1 MEVYNY
7 KITVKIKQVI
17 YDSAFSFE
25 QKLLRFGYL
34 LLYVSRLFF
43 FFKFDFNNNN
53 EMLGII
59 FFFAL
64 ANFTPIKFDRVIFEQ
79 MILSTVDYAIIAL
92 KITLIPNL
100 FVKLENGFSLTFLVN
115 LIGYLRN
122 EDSEEQRFERVI

>member
-1 MEVYNY
+1 M
-7 KITVKIKQVI
+7 KIKQVI

-43 FFKFDFNNNN
+43 FFQFDFNNNN

-100 FVKLENGFSLTFLVN
+100 FVKLENGFSLIFLVN

>member
-1 MEVYNY
+1 
-7 KITVKIKQVI
+7 
-17 YDSAFSFE
+17 
-25 QKLLRFGYL
+25 
-34 LLYVSRLFF
+34 
-43 FFKFDFNNNN
+43 
-53 EMLGII
+53 MLGII